1 MYKKK
6 FFFFFLLIFINFIY
20 IKNSFAI
27 DPYSFVQETADRA
40 SEALNKRQSKEEKME
55 ILKTIAKETVDIRGI
70 GFYSLGK
77 HRKNMSNQKKEEYL
91 EIFSKYFLKTFSSR
105 LAEYTD
111 PRIRVDSQ
119 KKLSDKYTMV
129 SSTLLA
135 TQDKPEIKIDWRVV
149 TKDPDNPLIIDV
161 VIEGVSLAKVQK
173 EEFNS
178 IIQSNDGDINSL
190 FNNLKKFVEK
200 ELSPTSLFKSQLLF
214 VYDLFPI
221 SQTFFQCCPSGKSNK
236 I

>member
-6 FFFFFLLIFINFIY
+6 SFFFFLLIFINFIY
-20 IKNSFAI
+20 INNSFAI

-77 HRKNMSNQKKEEYL
+77 HRKNMSDQKKEEYL
-91 EIFSKYFLKTFSSR
+91 EIFNKYFLKTFSSR

-149 TKDPDNPLIIDV
+149 TKDPDNPLIIDL

-178 IIQSNDGDINSL
+178 IIQSNGGDIKVL
-190 FNNLKKFVEK
+190 FTTLQEFIN
-200 ELSPTSLFKSQLLF
+200 Q
-214 VYDLFPI
+214 
-221 SQTFFQCCPSGKSNK
+221 
-236 I
+236 

>member
-1 MYKKK
+1 MYKRKS
-6 FFFFFLLIFINFIY
+6 FFFFLLIFINFIY
-20 IKNSFAI
+20 INNSFAV
-27 DPYSFVQETADRA
+27 DPYSFVQETSDRA

-55 ILKTIAKETVDIRGI
+55 ILKTIAKETVDMRGI

-77 HRKNMSNQKKEEYL
+77 YRKNMSDQQKEEYL
-91 EIFSKYFLKTFSSR
+91 EVFTKYFLKTFSSR

-119 KKLSDKYTMV
+119 KKLNEKYTMV

-135 TQDKPEIKIDWRVV
+135 TEDKPEINIDWRVV

-161 VIEGVSLAKVQK
+161 IIEGVSLAKVQK

-190 FNNLKKFVEK
+190 FNNLKKFVEN
-200 ELSPTSLFKSQLLF
+200 
-214 VYDLFPI
+214 D
-221 SQTFFQCCPSGKSNK
+221 
-236 I
+236 

>member
-6 FFFFFLLIFINFIY
+6 YFFFFLLIFINFIY

-77 HRKNMSNQKKEEYL
+77 HRKNMSDQKKEEYL

-135 TQDKPEIKIDWRVV
+135 TDKKPEIKIDWRVV
-149 TKDPDNPLIIDV
+149 TKNPNKPLIIDI

-178 IIQSNDGDINSL
+178 IIQTNDGEINSL
-190 FNNLKKFVEK
+190 LNNLKEFAEK
-200 ELSPTSLFKSQLLF
+200 E
-214 VYDLFPI
+214 
-221 SQTFFQCCPSGKSNK
+221 
-236 I
+236 